1 MKEFFESKWFI
12 GGMVGVM
19 GILWLRS
26 INKASQA
33 RTILA
38 AYKALADKA
47 AADVAAAKATAAARA
62 AGEAYDRA
70 DESFNEAQAALDRAK
85 ELLRQ
90 G

>member
-1 MKEFFESKWFI
+1 MKEFFASKWFI
-12 GGMVGVM
+12 AGMVGVM

-26 INKASQA
+26 INKAEQS
-33 RTILA
+33 RTTLND
-38 AYKALADKA
+38 YRALADKA
-47 AADVAAAKATAAARA
+47 AADAAAAAATAAARA

-70 DESFNEAQAALDRAK
+70 NESFDEAQAALDRAK

>member
-1 MKEFFESKWFI
+1 MKEFFASKWFI
-12 GGMVGVM
+12 AGMVGVM

-33 RTILA
+33 QANYDAVNARA
-38 AYKALADKA
+38 AQA
-47 AADVAAAKATAAARA
+47 AADAAAAEATAAARA

-70 DESFNEAQAALDRAK
+70 NESFDEAQAALDRAK